1 MSRGQI
7 GSIPLESKL
16 LKAVRMNETLL
27 CTVELL
33 RVKTG
38 LKIIVN
44 FIPKEGLNGTRSAK
58 PSFAMTPTI
67 ELLSVVF
74 THDILLSVSYQM
86 KAWLG

>member
-38 LKIIVN
+38 LKSFVIFVPRLN
-44 FIPKEGLNGTRSAK
+44 EVEEGG
-58 PSFAMTPTI
+58 
-67 ELLSVVF
+67 
-74 THDILLSVSYQM
+74 Y
-86 KAWLG
+86 